1 MSDNSTKPEE
11 GKAAGPSLTL
21 LIKLLKMTT
30 SSHDAEA
37 LVACRKANAELQKF
51 GGDWDTLLRGKVTVI
66 GDPFANL
73 HKPDVG
79 ATRPPAPQ
87 APPPPRP
94 APPPPRPQPQ
104 PYAAAPPPPQ
114 RPRPQQFGYINP
126 QPRPQAAA
134 PQKPPRAKTRFKR
147 GTVTLDDLI

>member
-1 MSDNSTKPEE
+1 MRDTNSKEE
-11 GKAAGPSLTL
+11 GGKAAGPSLTL

-79 ATRPPAPQ
+79 HTRPHRRAPRRHRHI
-87 APPPPRP
+87 AMRHLHH
-94 APPPPRPQPQ
+94 ARK
-104 PYAAAPPPPQ
+104 PQ
-114 RPRPQQFGYINP
+114 RQLVPS
-126 QPRPQAAA
+126 
-134 PQKPPRAKTRFKR
+134 RASRLASSVVPSHST
-147 GTVTLDDLI
+147 I